1 MEVTEPAMEPA
12 ALAEVVAVP
21 TRVVTA
27 ALRLY
32 QITRRRTALERRGFV
47 RGVEAGFSS
56 GSFGGNGID
65 DALEQVTGSSG
76 CEDQLGIGRV
86 VFQFGTKTGNMN
98 IHHAG
103 IHVSFWGVP
112 PDLLQNLTTAEGG
125 RLLAQYINNIL

>member
-1 MEVTEPAMEPA
+1 MEVTDPAMVPA
-12 ALAEVVAVP
+12 ALAEVVAVS
-21 TRVVTA
+21 TMLVTA

-47 RGVEAGFSS
+47 RGVETGVRS

-65 DALEQVTGSSG
+65 DALEQITGSTSRKN
-76 CEDQLGIGRV
+76 QLWVGRI

-103 IHVSFWGVP
+103 INVSFRGVA
-112 PDLLQNLTTAEGG
+112 PDLLQNLTTTEGF
-125 RLLAQYINNIL
+125 A